1 MNLAHVV
8 REKNISNAVEGKN
21 PTYNFL
27 KQKLFL
33 SKKLSKLFGEFLKF
47 YYLISTISSVVIINV
62 LHVIFVSTYEIK
74 DLVYL
79 TPVKLGWGLW
89 SKGNRRKPSLAN
101 SRSSIRDVAMRF
113 FSFAVPFFSAYLAT
127 KFPFDRLSK
136 MHHNN
141 FLLN

>member
-79 TPVKLGWGLW
+79 TPVKLGWGL
-89 SKGNRRKPSLAN
+89 
-101 SRSSIRDVAMRF
+101 
-113 FSFAVPFFSAYLAT
+113 
-127 KFPFDRLSK
+127 
-136 MHHNN
+136 
-141 FLLN
+141 